1 MVEDSA
7 TLGAMPE
14 PLDAEQ
20 VADQL
25 RANVHWRG
33 DSSAILRSAR
43 LPDFR
48 TAISAVD
55 DIADA
60 AEALDHH
67 PDIDIR
73 FNTLHF
79 ELSSHSVG
87 GVTDLDFELARAI
100 DIVLD
105 GLGAQNI
112 D

>member
-1 MVEDSA
+1 
-7 TLGAMPE
+7 MPE
-14 PLDAEQ
+14 LLDAEV

-25 RANVHWRG
+25 RANAHWRG

-73 FNTLHF
+73 YDTLHF
-79 ELSSHSVG
+79 ELSTHSAG

-100 DIVLD
+100 DIVLAA
-105 GLGAQNI
+105 LNAQDI